1 MMDINPSSLDFTGY
15 TPTWCAGCGNWGI
28 GKGIELALKKQ
39 QLSPDR
45 VIMLFDIGCSGNMN
59 DFINAYAMHTLHGR
73 ALATAVGVKIANHKL
88 PVLVTGGDGALYGEG
103 GNHFLHA
110 CRGNHDLTVIVHD
123 NSVYGLT
130 TGQVSPTA
138 SKGKKSRSTPSGII
152 EQPVNPLLLALTQ
165 GATFVAQGF
174 TAQLP
179 QLAELITAGM
189 QHKGLSIINVL
200 QPCVTFNKENTYA
213 YYIKNTYKLPEDHDK
228 SNFSQ
233 ALEQAQSVFKERFP
247 LGILYETTRPTYQ
260 DELPQLASEALA
272 ERGRFEKSV
281 SLLDNFK

>member
-1 MMDINPSSLDFTGY
+1 MIDSQPSSLEFTGY

-28 GKGIELALKKQ
+28 GKAIELALKKQ
-39 QLSPDR
+39 ELTPDS
-45 VIMLFDIGCSGNMN
+45 VAMLFDIGCSGNMN

-73 ALATAVGVKIANHKL
+73 ALATAVGVKTANHHL

-110 CRGNHDLTVIVHD
+110 CRGNHDLTVVVHD

-138 SKGKKSRSTPSGII
+138 QKGSKSRSTPGGII
-152 EQPVNPLLLALTQ
+152 ERPVNPLLLALTQ

-179 QLAELITAGM
+179 QLAELIKAGM
-189 QHKGLSIINVL
+189 QHKGLSVINVL
-200 QPCVTFNKENTYA
+200 QPCVTFNKTNTYA
-213 YYIKNTYKLPEDHDK
+213 YYIKNSYALPADHDT
-228 SNFSQ
+228 SSFAA
-233 ALEQAQSVFKERFP
+233 ALEQAQATFAERFP
-247 LGILYETTRPTYQ
+247 LGILYQTERPTYQ
-260 DELPQLASEALA
+260 DELSQISEQALVK
-272 ERGRFEKSV
+272 RDRFEDFAK
-281 SLLDNFK
+281 LLGGFE

>member
-1 MMDINPSSLDFTGY
+1 MLDYEPNALAFTGY

-28 GKGIELALKKQ
+28 GKAIELALKKQ
-39 QLSPDR
+39 QLTPDS
-45 VIMLFDIGCSGNMN
+45 VMLLFDIGCSGNMN

-110 CRGNHDLTVIVHD
+110 CRGNHDLTVVVHD

-138 SKGKKSRSTPSGII
+138 HKGMKSRSTPSGII
-152 EQPVNPLLLALTQ
+152 ERPVNPLLLALTQ

-179 QLAELITAGM
+179 QLAELIVAGM
-189 QHKGLSIINVL
+189 QHHGLSIINVL

-213 YYIKNTYKLPEDHDK
+213 YYIKNSYQLPADHDA
-228 SNFSQ
+228 SNFAA
-233 ALEQAQSVFKERFP
+233 ALDQAQAVFAERFP
-247 LGILYETTRPTYQ
+247 LGILYQTTRPTYQ
-260 DELPQLASEALA
+260 DELPQLEHHSLV
-272 ERGRFEKSV
+272 ERSRFNHPEN
-281 SLLDNFK
+281 LLHIFE